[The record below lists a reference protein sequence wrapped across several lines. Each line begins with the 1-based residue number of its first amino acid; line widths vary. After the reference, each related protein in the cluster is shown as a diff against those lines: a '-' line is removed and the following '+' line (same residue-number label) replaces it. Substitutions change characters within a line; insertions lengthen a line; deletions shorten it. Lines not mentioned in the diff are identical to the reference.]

1 MRSDI
6 YYHKDSETLFRQI
19 ANKCETVLNYKLKN
33 DRYIYNNIANYPLTV
48 IVDNLETCLTFPC
61 DGK

>member
-19 ANKCETVLNYKLKN
+19 TNKCEIVPNYKLKSSR
-33 DRYIYNNIANYPLTV
+33 DILKNIAN
-48 IVDNLETCLTFPC
+48 
-61 DGK
+61 

>member
-19 ANKCETVLNYKLKN
+19 TNKCEFVPNYKLKN
-33 DRYIYNNIANYPLTV
+33 VRDIFKNIANYP
-48 IVDNLETCLTFPC
+48 
-61 DGK
+61 

>member
-6 YYHKDSETLFRQI
+6 YYHKVSETLFHQI
-19 ANKCETVLNYKLKN
+19 TNKCETVPNYKLKD
-33 DRYIYNNIANYPLTV
+33 DRDIYSNIANYPLTL
-48 IVDNLETCLTFPC
+48 IVDNEETYLTFSR